1 MAADALAYS
10 VIVRELNSALKGG
23 KITRII
29 QPEKDEIILTI
40 YKDRK
45 NFKLLLCTNSNVCR
59 MHITEKTFSAP
70 QTAPSFCML
79 LRKHLDNAVLNS
91 VTQQPFERAA
101 DFCFTAFNDL
111 GYPYLCHLIIELTGK
126 SANLILTD
134 ENFKIFDSLKRAPL
148 DSPGERRLLPGLTYS
163 FLPSQNK
170 IPPDDF
176 VRLAA
181 LCAGTENPE
190 YALNDNVMGISR
202 DTLHEI
208 ALSIPSSPSASD
220 IQTAFSSFM
229 KKLQNTTPNI
239 VVDKQGN
246 YSDVFP
252 VIYTSK
258 NAGQE
263 FYPSLNEAFDVFY
276 NKKDL
281 RQRYSEKARHINTV
295 VKNALARTEKKIA
308 LQKEALLQSE
318 KSCEMQ
324 DIGNIILSNL
334 YRIRKGDTLLIAENY
349 FTDNSEI
356 TILLDP
362 LLSPQAN
369 AQSYFKKAAKLKKTA
384 DFTKTLLHE
393 NEETLNY
400 LISVSES
407 LRYCTDPD
415 DLAQIYAELEENNLL
430 RGNKSEKKAASGNK
444 KSATVIPLIYK
455 IDGFTVYAGKNN
467 TQNAYV
473 TFRLA
478 LPDDIWLHAK
488 DIHSSHVIISN
499 PDKKTVPDHVI
510 QTAAEITAFYS
521 QARMSGKTPIDTTLR
536 RFVKRPNGARPGFV
550 HYSEQSTIIVL
561 PDRHAEL
568 LSDKA

>member
-1 MAADALAYS
+1 M
-10 VIVRELNSALKGG
+10 
-23 KITRII
+23 
-29 QPEKDEIILTI
+29 
-40 YKDRK
+40 
-45 NFKLLLCTNSNVCR
+45 
-59 MHITEKTFSAP
+59 
-70 QTAPSFCML
+70 
-79 LRKHLDNAVLNS
+79 
-91 VTQQPFERAA
+91 
-101 DFCFTAFNDL
+101 
-111 GYPYLCHLIIELTGK
+111 
-126 SANLILTD
+126 
-134 ENFKIFDSLKRAPL
+134 
-148 DSPGERRLLPGLTYS
+148 
-163 FLPSQNK
+163 
-170 IPPDDF
+170 
-176 VRLAA
+176 
-181 LCAGTENPE
+181 
-190 YALNDNVMGISR
+190 
-202 DTLHEI
+202 
-208 ALSIPSSPSASD
+208 
-220 IQTAFSSFM
+220 
-229 KKLQNTTPNI
+229 
-239 VVDKQGN
+239 
-246 YSDVFP
+246 
-252 VIYTSK
+252 
-258 NAGQE
+258 
-263 FYPSLNEAFDVFY
+263 
-276 NKKDL
+276 
-281 RQRYSEKARHINTV
+281 
-295 VKNALARTEKKIA
+295 
-308 LQKEALLQSE
+308 
-318 KSCEMQ
+318 
-324 DIGNIILSNL
+324 
-334 YRIRKGDTLLIAENY
+334 
-349 FTDNSEI
+349 
-356 TILLDP
+356 
-362 LLSPQAN
+362 LSPQAN